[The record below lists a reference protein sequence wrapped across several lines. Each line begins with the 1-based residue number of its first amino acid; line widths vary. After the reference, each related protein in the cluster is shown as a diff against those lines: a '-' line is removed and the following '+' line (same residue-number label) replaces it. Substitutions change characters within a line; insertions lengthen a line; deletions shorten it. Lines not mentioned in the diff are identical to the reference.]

1 MHQSAQLVSINLVCT
16 WYHDPNYFVVTFL
29 ILRWLRFP
37 SPKISATMHISS
49 IRDVLSKV
57 DLLGMFTLVSC
68 LSFLVVALNS
78 GGQTAPWGSSL
89 IVGMLCALGV
99 SGIAFCVVEGRY
111 AKMPIAPGRLFVRW
125 GWRNVPIMMI
135 NRTLLFFHNFA
146 MIFYVPIFLQV
157 IGLPTVTSSAL
168 IIPFLSMAAISSTV
182 VNATASKYGY
192 VRTICSCG
200 IAIIPIGM
208 GLMSTLNEKSSIG
221 RIVGYSLI
229 SGLGFGSATQI
240 TMVIAQVGLPADELS
255 TVTALVGAAPTLG
268 GTLGVAVV
276 GTVINNAYKQTVQG
290 SAIASSLIQNSRA
303 NTTISL
309 NPSDVVS
316 SISSLAPDSPIR
328 KVLISAYVS
337 AWRKGCYSL
346 VGVAMLQLVLCAMM
360 RRVEFDSSSKDSEG
374 ERSPRSVV
382 VEDSKD
388 SAMVVHT

>member
-1 MHQSAQLVSINLVCT
+1 
-16 WYHDPNYFVVTFL
+16 
-29 ILRWLRFP
+29 
-37 SPKISATMHISS
+37 
-49 IRDVLSKV
+49 
-57 DLLGMFTLVSC
+57 
-68 LSFLVVALNS
+68 
-78 GGQTAPWGSSL
+78 
-89 IVGMLCALGV
+89 MLCALGV

-111 AKMPIAPGRLFVRW
+111 ATMPIAPGRLFVRW

-208 GLMSTLNEKSSIG
+208 GLMSTLNERSSIG

-276 GTVINNAYKQTVQG
+276 GTVINNAYKQTVQR

-346 VGVAMLQLVLCAMM
+346 IGVAMLQLVLCAMM
-360 RRVEFDSSSKDSEG
+360 RKVEFDSSSKDSEG
-374 ERSPRSVV
+374 EGSPRSVV
-382 VEDSKD
+382 VEDAKD
-388 SAMVVHT
+388 NAMVVHT